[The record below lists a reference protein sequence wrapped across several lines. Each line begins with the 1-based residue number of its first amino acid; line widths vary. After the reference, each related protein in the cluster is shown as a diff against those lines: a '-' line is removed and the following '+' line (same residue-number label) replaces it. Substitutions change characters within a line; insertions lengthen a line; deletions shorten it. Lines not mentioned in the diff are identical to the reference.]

1 MNTIKSKSDRNIETL
16 IKELSDVS
24 EIFFN
29 KKVFFDLEFTG
40 LKRNADII
48 SAGFISESDE
58 ELYIEFNDY
67 DVSKCDNWV
76 WEHVIAKLTEK
87 KKYNR
92 KQALQKILDYFEGIR
107 KPEEQILLISDCL
120 SYDWML
126 LNELWGGA
134 LKIPKY
140 LYYIPIDLSTMF
152 YVKGVDPDV
161 NREVFAGV
169 EGKYQKHNS
178 LWDAKIIKLCFEK
191 LIKRE
196 SNDLL

>member
-1 MNTIKSKSDRNIETL
+1 MNITESKSDRNIKTL
-16 IKELSDVS
+16 IKEISDVS
-24 EIFFN
+24 EVFFS
-29 KKVFFDLEFTG
+29 KRVFFDLEFTG
-40 LKRNADII
+40 LNRNADII

-67 DVSKCDNWV
+67 DASKCDKWV
-76 WEHVIAKLTEK
+76 REHVIAKLSEEER
-87 KKYNR
+87 YNR
-92 KQALQKILDYFEGIR
+92 KQALRKILDYFETIR

-134 LKIPKY
+134 LRIPKY
-140 LYYIPIDLSTMF
+140 LYYIPIDLSTVF
-152 YVKGVDPDV
+152 YIKGVDPDI
-161 NREVFAGV
+161 NREMFAGI
-169 EGKYQKHNS
+169 KDRSQKHNS

-191 LIKRE
+191 LVKRE